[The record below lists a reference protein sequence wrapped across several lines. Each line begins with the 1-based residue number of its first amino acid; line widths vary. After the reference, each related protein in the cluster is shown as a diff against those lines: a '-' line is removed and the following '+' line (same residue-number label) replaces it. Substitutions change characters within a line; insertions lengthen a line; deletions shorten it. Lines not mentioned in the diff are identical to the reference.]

1 MTLALTRTSLAAPQ
15 ALGQS
20 VWLDDISRK
29 MLEEALAD
37 FERDK
42 VIERLWARDVSLWK
56 SEPEHAKAIADAL
69 GWLTVVDKVR
79 PHADELKRFGDEI
92 AGPGFSHVVVMGM
105 GGSSSGIE
113 VLRRTNGRV
122 AGRPELIVLDSTVPA
137 AIHRLEGRI
146 DPAHTLFIVASK
158 SGTTA
163 EPVAFYAYFF
173 DIVKRSKGDNAG
185 ENFIAITDPGTMLEA
200 RAKRDTF
207 RRIFLNPSDIGG
219 RYSVLSYFGMVPAAL
234 MGLNVTALLDRA
246 DVAVKA
252 CRPENPI
259 RENPGAVLGAALST
273 LARRG
278 ATR

>member
-122 AGRPELIVLDSTVPA
+122 AGRPELIVLDRTCARRHPSPRREDRPGA
-137 AIHRLEGRI
+137 HALHRRQQKWYDGRARGLLCLLLRHRQAVEGRQ
-146 DPAHTLFIVASK
+146 
-158 SGTTA
+158 
-163 EPVAFYAYFF
+163 
-173 DIVKRSKGDNAG
+173 
-185 ENFIAITDPGTMLEA
+185 
-200 RAKRDTF
+200 
-207 RRIFLNPSDIGG
+207 RR
-219 RYSVLSYFGMVPAAL
+219 
-234 MGLNVTALLDRA
+234 
-246 DVAVKA
+246 
-252 CRPENPI
+252 
-259 RENPGAVLGAALST
+259 
-273 LARRG
+273 
-278 ATR
+278 